1 MKLQAR
7 RHKALQHAC
16 AAFNESHPATNKTTL
31 KEWLTSHRQLLRFL
45 WAYDEA
51 KMLYCAVPKVACTR
65 WKKVF
70 YTLNHANGPFN
81 ETMIRNLTD
90 GVNVHSIQAYNL
102 ANMSTHDVIHRL
114 RTYKKFIFVRHPFA
128 RSLSAYRE
136 KIEHKLS
143 TLGRYWMYRVYL
155 YLFKHQINE
164 TPPTQLPYAY
174 QAPFPAFL
182 QFTSDPDYGSYNFKG
197 DQHWMPITELCF
209 PCQIKYNYIG
219 KLETMDMDAKFILN
233 KLGAPE
239 LQSVVASADSQ
250 DTHDTNSSE
259 LITQFSY
266 FRLLSVDDVKS
277 FEKRYEK
284 DFRYF
289 EYDMNTPLYDE
300 HLKT

>member
-7 RHKALQHAC
+7 RHKTLEQAC
-16 AAFNESHPATNKTTL
+16 AAFNESRLATNSTTL
-31 KEWLTSHRQLLRFL
+31 KAWLTSHRHLLRFL
-45 WAYDEA
+45 WASDKA
-51 KMLYCAVPKVACTR
+51 KMLYCNVPKAACTR

-70 YTLNHANGPFN
+70 YILNHSNGPFN

-90 GVNVHSIQAYNL
+90 DLYVHSIRDSNL
-102 ANMSTHDVIHRL
+102 ANMSVHDVIHRL
-114 RTYKKFIFVRHPFA
+114 RTYKKFIIVRHPFA

-136 KIEHKLS
+136 KIEHKL
-143 TLGRYWMYRVYL
+143 TNLGRYWMYRVYL
-155 YLFKHQINE
+155 YLFRNQPK

-174 QAPFPAFL
+174 QASFPAFL
-182 QFTSDPDYGSYNFKG
+182 RFTSDPEYGRYNFKG

-239 LQSVVASADSQ
+239 LQSVVMSADR
-250 DTHDTNSSE
+250 HDTNSSE
-259 LITQFSY
+259 FITQYSY

-284 DFRYF
+284 DFKYF
-289 EYDMNTPLYDE
+289 EYEMNTPLYDE
-300 HLKT
+300 HLRT